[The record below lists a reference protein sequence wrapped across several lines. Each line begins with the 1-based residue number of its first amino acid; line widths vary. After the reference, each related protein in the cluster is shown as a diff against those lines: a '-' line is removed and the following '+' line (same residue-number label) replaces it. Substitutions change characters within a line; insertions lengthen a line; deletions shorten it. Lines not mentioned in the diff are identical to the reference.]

1 MTSTHTTEPEEV
13 EEPPQHST
21 VNIATPKPDEG
32 PAHEWKLRRRLASQS
47 GSTRHSAMLEAIY
60 HWLHSR

>member
-1 MTSTHTTEPEEV
+1 MTATHTTAPEEV
-13 EEPPQHST
+13 REPPQRST
-21 VNIATPKPDEG
+21 LNIATPKRDEG
-32 PAHEWKLRRRLASQS
+32 SVHEGKPVRLVSQS